1 MERLQVSNVK
11 FLFNRLFSCREKSV
25 RFKHHITLLSHYRV
39 GGIIPKGFLLKFHC
53 GTTEPV
59 LQSRVDSTLRK
70 CSRKLINLFE
80 QHYKHKLPCLKVEE
94 RELFLSLKGFHPI
107 EVNSIVVQLEKR
119 TQLWKR
125 MFTDLRLNKYARDGV
140 QPGNVKAVNN
150 NNKTVE
156 SPEEQQK
163 HEPVNLTNQ
172 IVEQP
177 LVELCSRGPSFVPTP
192 TSIDWNS
199 LQQGWQAFIYTKS
212 KMASVLPLF

>member
-1 MERLQVSNVK
+1 M
-11 FLFNRLFSCREKSV
+11 
-25 RFKHHITLLSHYRV
+25 
-39 GGIIPKGFLLKFHC
+39 
-53 GTTEPV
+53 
-59 LQSRVDSTLRK
+59 
-70 CSRKLINLFE
+70 
-80 QHYKHKLPCLKVEE
+80 
-94 RELFLSLKGFHPI
+94 SLKRFHPI

-140 QPGNVKAVNN
+140 QPRNVKAVNN

-192 TSIDWNS
+192 TSIDSNG
-199 LQQGWQAFIYTKS
+199 LQQSWQAFKRKIRW
-212 KMASVLPLF
+212 